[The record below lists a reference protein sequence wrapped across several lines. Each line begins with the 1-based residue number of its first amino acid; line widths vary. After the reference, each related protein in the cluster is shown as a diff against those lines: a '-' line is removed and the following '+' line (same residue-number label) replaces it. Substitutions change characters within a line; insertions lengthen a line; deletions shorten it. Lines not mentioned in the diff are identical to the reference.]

1 MRLIRIVVLLTLLSL
16 PLVFTPSASALD
28 LEVDFPPPPGEQ
40 NTPYEFQFHGEEGCL
55 PYRFSSHLGTLP
67 PGLRVTEDGKL
78 TGTPTEAGSFSFWVA
93 LDDNGGPHNPACLI
107 KGVQSQAEF
116 TMIVLPDLAVTTT
129 ALPVAVPGTP
139 YSAQLQFSSPEAGWP
154 VIWDITQGSL
164 PLGLT
169 LSETG
174 VISGT
179 PTGPDAKSFVV
190 RAREPFRRFGE
201 RELTL
206 TVAAALQARSAV
218 SAGEVGLRYAGSVPA
233 TGGLQPL
240 TWSVASGALPPGLA
254 LNPSTG
260 AISGVPR
267 AAGIFALTFAVSDA
281 AGQRAT
287 VPASIRIAARL
298 TIATARLPLATVGES
313 YRARLASNGGLAPTQ
328 WRIVRG
334 TLPRGIRLDRRT
346 GVLSGVVREAGSFR
360 ITVRATD
367 RLGGFSTRT
376 LKLVVRS

>member
-1 MRLIRIVVLLTLLSL
+1 VRVIRMVVLAAVLLAVTGS
-16 PLVFTPSASALD
+16 SASALD
-28 LEVDFPPPPGEQ
+28 LETDVQPLPGEVG
-40 NTPYEFQFHGEEGCL
+40 TPYTFQFKGEEGCL
-55 PYRFSSHLGTLP
+55 PYRFKYLNGTVP
-67 PGLRVTEDGKL
+67 PGLRITEEGLL
-78 TGTPTEAGSFSFWVA
+78 TGTPTEAGTFSFWVA
-93 LDDNGGPHNPACLI
+93 LDDSVDCMSL
-107 KGVQSQAEF
+107 QSQGEF

-129 ALPVAVPGTP
+129 SLPPAVPGTP
-139 YSAQLQFSSPEAGWP
+139 YSVQLQFSNPEVGWP

-240 TWSVASGALPPGLA
+240 TWSVASGALPGGLS

-267 AAGIFALTFAVSDA
+267 AAGIFAPTFAVSDA

-298 TIATARLPLATVGES
+298 TIATARLPLATVGEE
-313 YRARLASNGGLAPTQ
+313 YLARLASIGGLAPKQ
-328 WRIVRG
+328 WRIVKG
-334 TLPRGIRLDRRT
+334 PLPRGINLDRKT
-346 GVLSGVVREAGSFR
+346 GVLSGVAREAGRYR

-367 RLGGFSTRT
+367 RLGASSTRT
-376 LKLVVRS
+376 LTLVVTA

>member
-1 MRLIRIVVLLTLLSL
+1 MVVLAAVLLAVTGS
-16 PLVFTPSASALD
+16 SASALD
-28 LEVDFPPPPGEQ
+28 LETDVQPLPGEVG
-40 NTPYEFQFHGEEGCL
+40 TPYTFQFKGEEGCL
-55 PYRFSSHLGTLP
+55 PYRFKYLNGTVP
-67 PGLRVTEDGKL
+67 PGLRITEEGLL
-78 TGTPTEAGSFSFWVA
+78 TGTPTEAGTFSFWVA
-93 LDDNGGPHNPACLI
+93 LDDSVDCMSL
-107 KGVQSQAEF
+107 QSQGEF

-129 ALPVAVPGTP
+129 SLPPAVPGTP
-139 YSAQLQFSSPEAGWP
+139 YSVQLQFSNPEVGWP

-218 SAGEVGLRYAGSVPA
+218 RAGEVGLRYAGSVPA
-233 TGGLQPL
+233 TGGLQSL

-376 LKLVVRS
+376 LTLVVRS